1 MRAGDGKERKEC
13 EDERR
18 VEWKYSIEDIIGQQI
33 PRGLARARSGVSNE
47 AGTLGKVVQLGR
59 LSLSTGAISDV
70 VVETIRLL
78 AWVGPLA
85 PGGPQEGLSWACGEW
100 I

>member
-1 MRAGDGKERKEC
+1 MRVMVKKERSARMRE
-13 EDERR
+13 ELN
-18 VEWKYSIEDIIGQQI
+18 GNI
-33 PRGLARARSGVSNE
+33 PQKILLGSKSPEVLLEPVQGSQNE

-100 I
+100 F